1 MKPCY
6 WEYSYERR
14 DDGVILER
22 NIKATKRHACFG
34 SLDIEGVEPRQNI
47 TLPDM
52 MWRLRFAHRWK

>member
-34 SLDIEGVEPRQNI
+34 SLDIEGHI
-47 TLPDM
+47 DGSD
-52 MWRLRFAHRWK
+52 